1 MRSSALLLL
10 LPPAA
15 IGCATTVSGSGPSD
29 AEPTLTTSAVI
40 VVERMVN
47 ETDGFRAEASAR
59 FVRVAWPYSTHD
71 ALQAIGAAL
80 DLPAI
85 GACGSIA
92 RAAGV
97 VPDQRA
103 PFVELVDVGPVSL
116 EVSGGLTRLVPRQL
130 PDVTDVVSGVVC
142 ARATDPASLPASTR
156 YFVHIGR
163 PGPEAFDVQA
173 MAPADPGNVRISGD
187 DGHGTVVATG
197 RPIEFAWAADG
208 SDGTSAAAPPRGQ
221 YKADPVYVDIQPAGV
236 RCVLGDVTGA
246 GAELVRAS
254 LPASLLD
261 DAGTLVVHR
270 LHREALH
277 TQGWE
282 NGEIR
287 FDFAQSVAYVRR

>member
-10 LPPAA
+10 LSPAA
-15 IGCATTVSGSGPSD
+15 IGCTTTVSGSGPSD

-47 ETDGFRAEASAR
+47 ETDGFRAEANAR
-59 FVRVAWPYSTHD
+59 FVRVAWPYSSHD

-80 DLPAI
+80 DLPAV

-92 RAAGV
+92 RAAGA

-116 EVSGGLTRLVPRQL
+116 EVGGGLTRLVPRQL
-130 PDVTDVVSGVVC
+130 PDVTDVVSGVVY

-173 MAPADPGNVRISGD
+173 VAPADPGNVRIAGD
-187 DGHGTVVATG
+187 DGHGTIVAMS

-208 SDGTSAAAPPRGQ
+208 SEGTSTAAPSRGQ
-221 YKADPVYVDIQPAGV
+221 SQADLVYVDIHPAGV
-236 RCVLGDVTGA
+236 RCVLGDA
-246 GAELVRAS
+246 A
-254 LPASLLD
+254 
-261 DAGTLVVHR
+261 
-270 LHREALH
+270 
-277 TQGWE
+277 
-282 NGEIR
+282 
-287 FDFAQSVAYVRR
+287 

>member
-10 LPPAA
+10 LSPAA
-15 IGCATTVSGSGPSD
+15 IGCTTTVSGSGPSD

-47 ETDGFRAEASAR
+47 ETDGFRAEANAR
-59 FVRVAWPYSTHD
+59 FVRVAWPYSSHD

-80 DLPAI
+80 DLPAV

-92 RAAGV
+92 RAAGA

-116 EVSGGLTRLVPRQL
+116 EVGGGLTRLVPRQL
-130 PDVTDVVSGVVC
+130 PDVTDVVSGVVY

-173 MAPADPGNVRISGD
+173 VAPADPGNVRIAGD
-187 DGHGTVVATG
+187 DGHGTIVAMS

-208 SDGTSAAAPPRGQ
+208 SEGTSTAAPSRGQ
-221 YKADPVYVDIQPAGV
+221 SQADLVYVDIHPAGV
-236 RCVLGDVTGA
+236 RCVLGDAAGA
-246 GAELVRAS
+246 GPELVRAS
-254 LPASLLD
+254 LPPSLLD

-277 TQGWE
+277 AQGWE

-287 FDFAQSVAYVRR
+287 FDFARSVAYVRR